1 MRKLSQRV
9 VNVENGQN
17 SLRQTAPYSKMRYS
31 YIIRHSDM
39 KISFNYGTTTYP
51 GCQTFNQLNLVVFS
65 ATNTTQVDILFFSC
79 MHEHS
84 VGTY

>member
-1 MRKLSQRV
+1 VRESSQRV

-17 SLRQTAPYSKMRYS
+17 ALRQTAFYSKMRYS

-39 KISFNYGTTTYP
+39 KIGFNNSTTSYP

-65 ATNTTQVDILFFSC
+65 VTNTTQVILFFSC
-79 MHEHS
+79 MLKLS
-84 VGTY
+84 VGIS